1 MDALFPTF
9 NTFFVNGQLLDL
21 GGTLSS
27 SVCMGILN
35 VTPDSFYE
43 GSRINSVDAAL
54 RQAEKMILEG
64 VTMLDVGGHSTRPG
78 AEPVSE
84 QEEISRV
91 IPIID
96 ALSKRFPT
104 LIISID
110 TYRLSVAKSAFASG
124 AHILND
130 IGGGQMD
137 VGIFDWICAEQIPY
151 VLTHSV
157 GKFEEVHQIPA
168 YENVVEAVWTDL
180 AKKVQYLRSKG
191 LKNLLIDPGFG
202 FSKSLDHNYEL
213 LSKLGQFK
221 LLGAP
226 ILVGLSRKTMI
237 HKFLQIDADQSLTGS
252 TALHAIALNK
262 GASILRVHDVK
273 EAMEVIKLVHKLK
286 QYGVSDICE

>member
-1 MDALFPTF
+1 
-9 NTFFVNGQLLDL
+9 
-21 GGTLSS
+21 
-27 SVCMGILN
+27 
-35 VTPDSFYE
+35 
-43 GSRINSVDAAL
+43 
-54 RQAEKMILEG
+54 
-64 VTMLDVGGHSTRPG
+64 
-78 AEPVSE
+78 
-84 QEEISRV
+84 
-91 IPIID
+91 
-96 ALSKRFPT
+96 
-104 LIISID
+104 
-110 TYRLSVAKSAFASG
+110 
-124 AHILND
+124 
-130 IGGGQMD
+130 MD

-180 AKKVQYLRSKG
+180 AKKVQHLRSRG

-213 LSKLGQFK
+213 LSKLSQFK

>member
-21 GGTLSS
+21 GGTLNSAI
-27 SVCMGILN
+27 CMGILN
-35 VTPDSFYE
+35 ATPDSFFK

-54 RQAEKMILEG
+54 QKAEKMISEG
-64 VTMLDVGGHSTRPG
+64 VSMVDVGGHSTRPG

-84 QEEISRV
+84 EEEVNRV
-91 IPIID
+91 VPIIS
-96 ALSKRFPT
+96 ALHNRFPE

-110 TYRLSVAKSAFASG
+110 TYRLSVAKAAFIAG
-124 AHILND
+124 AHIFND

-137 VGIFDWICAEQIPY
+137 AGIFDWICSAQIPY

-168 YENVVEAVWTDL
+168 YENVLEAVWTDL
-180 AKKVQYLRSKG
+180 AEKVQFLRSRG
-191 LKNLLIDPGFG
+191 LKNLIIDPGFG

-237 HKFLQIDADQSLTGS
+237 HKFLHIDSDQSLNGS

-273 EAMEVIKLVHKLK
+273 EAMEVIKLVHKCK

>member
-9 NTFFVNGQLLDL
+9 NTFFVNGQLIDL
-21 GGTLSS
+21 GGTLNSAI
-27 SVCMGILN
+27 CMGILN

-43 GSRINSVDAAL
+43 GSRIKSVDAAL
-54 RQAEKMILEG
+54 KQAEKMISEG
-64 VTMLDVGGHSTRPG
+64 VAIIDVGGHSTRPG

-84 QEEISRV
+84 KEEINRV
-91 IPIID
+91 VPIIE
-96 ALSKRFPT
+96 ALNKRFPS

-110 TYRLSVAKSAFASG
+110 TYRLSVAKAAFDAG

-137 VGIFDWICAEQIPY
+137 DGIFDWICSGQIPY

-157 GKFEEVHQIPA
+157 GKFEEVHQIPT
-168 YENVVEAVWTDL
+168 YENVVEVVWTDL

-213 LSKLGQFK
+213 LSTLGQFK

-226 ILVGLSRKTMI
+226 IMVGLSRKTMI
-237 HKFLQIDADQSLTGS
+237 HKFLQIDADQSLNGT
-252 TALHAIALNK
+252 TALQAIALNK
-262 GASILRVHDVK
+262 GARILRVHDVK

>member
-1 MDALFPTF
+1 MD
-9 NTFFVNGQLLDL
+9 D
-21 GGTLSS
+21 
-27 SVCMGILN
+27 
-35 VTPDSFYE
+35 
-43 GSRINSVDAAL
+43 
-54 RQAEKMILEG
+54 
-64 VTMLDVGGHSTRPG
+64 
-78 AEPVSE
+78 
-84 QEEISRV
+84 
-91 IPIID
+91 
-96 ALSKRFPT
+96 
-104 LIISID
+104 
-110 TYRLSVAKSAFASG
+110 
-124 AHILND
+124 
-130 IGGGQMD
+130 
-137 VGIFDWICAEQIPY
+137 GIFDWICSAQIPY

-157 GKFEEVHQIPA
+157 GKFEEVHQIPT

-213 LSKLGQFK
+213 LSKLGQFI

-226 ILVGLSRKTMI
+226 IMVGLSRKTMI

>member
-96 ALSKRFPT
+96 ALSKRFPA

-110 TYRLSVAKSAFASG
+110 TYRLSVAKAAFASG

-237 HKFLQIDADQSLTGS
+237 HKFLHIDADQSLTGS
-252 TALHAIALNK
+252 IALHAIALNK
-262 GASILRVHDVK
+262 GANILRVHDVK
-273 EAMEVIKLVHKLK
+273 EAVEVIKLVHKLK

>member
-1 MDALFPTF
+1 MDALFPTI
-9 NTFFVNGQLLDL
+9 NTFFVNGQLIDL
-21 GGTLSS
+21 GGTLNSAI
-27 SVCMGILN
+27 CMGILN

-54 RQAEKMILEG
+54 KQADKMISEG
-64 VTMLDVGGHSTRPG
+64 VAIIDVGGHSTRPG

-84 QEEISRV
+84 KEEINRV
-91 IPIID
+91 VPIIE
-96 ALSKRFPT
+96 ALNNRFPS

-110 TYRLSVAKSAFASG
+110 TYRLPVAKAAFDAG

-137 VGIFDWICAEQIPY
+137 DGIFDWICSAQIPY

-157 GKFEEVHQIPA
+157 GKFEEVHQIPT
-168 YENVVEAVWTDL
+168 YENVVETVWTDL

-226 ILVGLSRKTMI
+226 IMVGLSRKTMI

>member
-27 SVCMGILN
+27 GISMGILN

-43 GSRINSVDAAL
+43 GSRISSVDAAL

-96 ALSKRFPT
+96 ALSKRFPA

-110 TYRLSVAKSAFASG
+110 TYRLSVAKAAFASG

-137 VGIFDWICAEQIPY
+137 VGIFDWICSEQIPY

-180 AKKVQYLRSKG
+180 AKKVQHLRSRG

-213 LSKLGQFK
+213 LAKLSQFK

-237 HKFLQIDADQSLTGS
+237 HKFLHIDADQSLIGS

>member
-27 SVCMGILN
+27 GISMGILN

-54 RQAEKMILEG
+54 RQAEKMISEG

-84 QEEISRV
+84 QEEIGRV
-91 IPIID
+91 LPIID
-96 ALSKRFPT
+96 ALSKRFPA

-110 TYRLSVAKSAFASG
+110 TYRLSVAKAAFASG

-137 VGIFDWICAEQIPY
+137 VGIFDWICSEQIPY

-180 AKKVQYLRSKG
+180 AKKVQLLRSRG

-213 LSKLGQFK
+213 LAKLSQFK

-237 HKFLQIDADQSLTGS
+237 HKFLHIDADQSLIGS

>member
-27 SVCMGILN
+27 GISMGILN

-64 VTMLDVGGHSTRPG
+64 VTMIDVGGHSTRPG

-110 TYRLSVAKSAFASG
+110 TYRLSVAKAAFASG

-137 VGIFDWICAEQIPY
+137 VGIFDWICSEQIPY

-180 AKKVQYLRSKG
+180 AKKVQHLRSRG

-221 LLGAP
+221 NLGAP

-237 HKFLQIDADQSLTGS
+237 HAFLHIDADQSLIGS

>member
-1 MDALFPTF
+1 MDALFPTI

-21 GGTLSS
+21 GGTLNSAI
-27 SVCMGILN
+27 CMGILN

-54 RQAEKMILEG
+54 KQADKMISEG
-64 VTMLDVGGHSTRPG
+64 VAIIDVGGHSTRPG

-84 QEEISRV
+84 KEEINRV
-91 IPIID
+91 VPIIE
-96 ALSKRFPT
+96 ALNKRFPS

-110 TYRLSVAKSAFASG
+110 TYRLPVAKAAFDAG

-137 VGIFDWICAEQIPY
+137 DGIFDWICSAQIPY

-157 GKFEEVHQIPA
+157 GKFEEVHQIPT
-168 YENVVEAVWTDL
+168 YENVVETVWTDL

-226 ILVGLSRKTMI
+226 IMVGLSRKTMI
-237 HKFLQIDADQSLTGS
+237 YKYLHIDADQSLNGS

>member
-1 MDALFPTF
+1 
-9 NTFFVNGQLLDL
+9 
-21 GGTLSS
+21 
-27 SVCMGILN
+27 MGILN

-43 GSRINSVDAAL
+43 GSRINSVEAAL
-54 RQAEKMILEG
+54 QQAEKMISEG

-110 TYRLSVAKSAFASG
+110 TYRLSVAKAAFDAG

-137 VGIFDWICAEQIPY
+137 DGIFDWICSEQIPY

-180 AKKVQYLRSKG
+180 AKKVQHLRSRG

-202 FSKSLDHNYEL
+202 FSKSLDHNFEL
-213 LSKLGQFK
+213 LSKLSQFK

-237 HKFLQIDADQSLTGS
+237 HKFLHIDADQSLTGS

>member
-27 SVCMGILN
+27 GISMGILN

-64 VTMLDVGGHSTRPG
+64 VTMIDVGGHSTRPG

-96 ALSKRFPT
+96 ELSKRFPT

-110 TYRLSVAKSAFASG
+110 TYRLSVAKAAFASG

-137 VGIFDWICAEQIPY
+137 AGIFDWICSEQIPY

-180 AKKVQYLRSKG
+180 AKKVQHLRSRG

-202 FSKSLDHNYEL
+202 FGKTLEHNLSLIKH
-213 LSKLGQFK
+213 LSSLSDLGCPV
-221 LLGAP
+221 LAG
-226 ILVGLSRKTMI
+226 VSRKSMI
-237 HKFLQIDADQSLTGS
+237 GKM
-252 TALHAIALNK
+252 N
-262 GASILRVHDVK
+262 
-273 EAMEVIKLVHKLK
+273 
-286 QYGVSDICE
+286 

>member
-27 SVCMGILN
+27 GISMGILN

-43 GSRINSVDAAL
+43 GSRISSVDAAL
-54 RQAEKMILEG
+54 SQAEKMILEG
-64 VTMLDVGGHSTRPG
+64 VTMIDVGGHSTRPG
-78 AEPVSE
+78 AEPVIE

-91 IPIID
+91 LPIID

-110 TYRLSVAKSAFASG
+110 TYRLSVAKAAFASG

-137 VGIFDWICAEQIPY
+137 VGIFDWICSEQIPY

-180 AKKVQYLRSKG
+180 AKKVQHLRSRG

-213 LSKLGQFK
+213 LAKLSQFK
-221 LLGAP
+221 NLGAP

-237 HKFLQIDADQSLTGS
+237 HNFLQINADQSLTGS

-286 QYGVSDICE
+286 QYGVSDIC

>member
-1 MDALFPTF
+1 LDALFPTF

-27 SVCMGILN
+27 GISMGILN

-43 GSRINSVDAAL
+43 GSRISSVDAAL
-54 RQAEKMILEG
+54 SQAEKMILEG
-64 VTMLDVGGHSTRPG
+64 VTMIDVGGHSTRPG
-78 AEPVSE
+78 AEPVIE

-91 IPIID
+91 LPIID

-110 TYRLSVAKSAFASG
+110 TYRLSVAKAAFASG

-137 VGIFDWICAEQIPY
+137 VGIFDWICSEQIPY

-180 AKKVQYLRSKG
+180 AKKVQHLRSRG

-213 LSKLGQFK
+213 LAKLSQFK
-221 LLGAP
+221 NLGAP

-237 HKFLQIDADQSLTGS
+237 HNFLQINADQSLTGS

-286 QYGVSDICE
+286 QYGVSDIC

>member
-96 ALSKRFPT
+96 ALSKRFPA

-237 HKFLQIDADQSLTGS
+237 HKFLHIDADQSLTGS
-252 TALHAIALNK
+252 IALHAIALNK
-262 GASILRVHDVK
+262 GANILRVHDVK
-273 EAMEVIKLVHKLK
+273 EAVEVIKLVHKLK

>member
-27 SVCMGILN
+27 GISLGILN

-64 VTMLDVGGHSTRPG
+64 VTMIDVGGHSTRPG

-96 ALSKRFPT
+96 ALSKRFPA

-110 TYRLSVAKSAFASG
+110 TYRLSVAKAAFASG

-137 VGIFDWICAEQIPY
+137 VGIFHWICAEQIPY

-180 AKKVQYLRSKG
+180 AKKVQHLRSRG

-213 LSKLGQFK
+213 LAKLSQFK

-237 HKFLQIDADQSLTGS
+237 HKFLHIDADQSLIGS

>member
-21 GGTLSS
+21 GGTLNSAI
-27 SVCMGILN
+27 CMGIIN
-35 VTPDSFYE
+35 ATPDSFYE

-54 RQAEKMILEG
+54 KQAEKMISEG
-64 VTMLDVGGHSTRPG
+64 VRILDIGGHSTRPG

-84 QEEISRV
+84 KEEINRV
-91 IPIID
+91 VPIIK
-96 ALSKRFPT
+96 ALNKRFPT
-104 LIISID
+104 LILSID
-110 TYRLSVAKSAFASG
+110 TYRLSVAKVAFDAG

-137 VGIFDWICAEQIPY
+137 EGIFDWICSAQIPY

-157 GKFEEVHQIPA
+157 GKFEEVHLVPT
-168 YENVVEAVWTDL
+168 YENVVEAVWSDL
-180 AKKVQYLRSKG
+180 AKKVQLLRSRG

-213 LSKLGQFK
+213 LAKLSQFK

-237 HKFLQIDADQSLTGS
+237 NKFLHIDADQSLTGS